1 MGLSGGFIYACAQP
15 VTEPGYD
22 VATATD
28 GLTDGGSSGTGGA
41 MGTGSGSETVGNTA
55 LSSAATTT
63 ATSGGTDVSATAA
76 TSDSSSAAT
85 TMTATSSDSTSSDST
100 SNATTTD
107 TTTGGAGGAT
117 SGESSTTVVSSTTV
131 TSTTASSTAG
141 SSTTASSTTASSTT
155 GSSTTGGGSGCGDPQ
170 GEEICDFS
178 EWSGTS
184 SGNWSGENGMS
195 GGWFTYAG
203 TGSSI
208 SVTHGSGSL
217 RLSGTV
223 NNYAGFGMDFD
234 ACVDASA
241 YSGVAFSI
249 GGAIGAMGQAVLQAR
264 TSSNLS
270 TSNGGECASSCKN
283 NEAEYTVP
291 SSSGTVS
298 VSWAQLVDGTPVS
311 PADPGELIGFQWQF
325 HCPTDGACALDVTL
339 DNLRFAD

>member
-1 MGLSGGFIYACAQP
+1 MSSSYSAVTLRWCSVLGLSGGFIYACAQP

-117 SGESSTTVVSSTTV
+117 SGESSTTVV
-131 TSTTASSTAG
+131 